1 MEQSILIKYPNK
13 PLDSLYMDRQRII
26 KRVHGERTGADFG
39 EIILNSTP
47 CEK

>member
-1 MEQSILIKYPNK
+1 
-13 PLDSLYMDRQRII
+13 MDRQRII